1 MRLLPRRVE
10 RRRAGLNGRKR
21 KGDPVRL
28 KSMKKQSFGKDE
40 RILKRK
46 DFTAVHERGRRFFS
60 ENFIVLLSPNSSG
73 VRRLG
78 LTVGKKVGIAVRR
91 NRIKRLLREFF
102 RQNKDR
108 LPPGQDM
115 VIIARK
121 DTSSRTYDEV
131 RRELEDLL
139 TSCASDH

>member
-1 MRLLPRRVE
+1 LRFPLRAGE
-10 RRRAGLNGRKR
+10 SRRAGLNGTNKKGGPVCLKR
-21 KGDPVRL
+21 
-28 KSMKKQSFGKDE
+28 MKRQSFGKDE

-46 DFTAVHERGRRFFS
+46 EFTAVYDQGRRLSS
-60 ENFIVLLSPNSSG
+60 ENFIVLLSPNQSG
-73 VRRLG
+73 IRRLG
-78 LTVGKKVGIAVRR
+78 LTVSKKVGMAVRR

-121 DTSSRTYDEV
+121 DTSSRKYEEV

-139 TSCASDH
+139 ISCTRDD

>member
-1 MRLLPRRVE
+1 M
-10 RRRAGLNGRKR
+10 
-21 KGDPVRL
+21 
-28 KSMKKQSFGKDE
+28 
-40 RILKRK
+40 
-46 DFTAVHERGRRFFS
+46 
-60 ENFIVLLSPNSSG
+60 
-73 VRRLG
+73 
-78 LTVGKKVGIAVRR
+78 AVRR

-121 DTSSRTYDEV
+121 DTSSRKYEEV

-139 TSCASDH
+139 ISCTRDN